1 MLAQVWPLEAK
12 RERTRRRG
20 SPAEQRGTDATAEG
34 TRATLAPATS
44 CPPELALL
52 GATQMNRPIV
62 LIHGSPGKP
71 SAWKGVIKA
80 LGEDVTAITPSLP
93 DHNQT
98 YPPRDRETAAM
109 AAAIVDDLGPQ
120 PDGIVLGGHSYGGN
134 VALQIALANHVPVA
148 ALVLVEPVALETLA
162 ALGEETAY
170 ANAKTVFDSYVR
182 NAKAGETDAIGMM
195 IDFWFGPGAFTR
207 MPDQVQGFL
216 RGQTPVN
223 VRDVEAAFRERY
235 IRETL
240 AALSAPVAIAYGTSS
255 PAVSELIAQR
265 LAATVKHGEAVPL
278 DGADHGMLATHAPQ
292 LAELIRS
299 TVARV

>member
-1 MLAQVWPLEAK
+1 
-12 RERTRRRG
+12 
-20 SPAEQRGTDATAEG
+20 
-34 TRATLAPATS
+34 
-44 CPPELALL
+44 
-52 GATQMNRPIV
+52 MNRPIV

-93 DHNQT
+93 DHNQP

-120 PDGIVLGGHSYGGN
+120 PDGIVLAGHSYGGN

-148 ALVLVEPVALETLA
+148 ALVLVEPVALKTLA

-170 ANAKTVFDSYVR
+170 ADAKAALDSYVR
-182 NAKAGETDAIGMM
+182 HAKAGEKDAIGMM

-216 RGQTPVN
+216 RGQTLVN
-223 VRDVEAAFRERY
+223 VRDGEAAFRERHS
-235 IRETL
+235 REAL

-265 LAATVKHGEAVPL
+265 LAATVKHGEAVAVE
-278 DGADHGMLATHAPQ
+278 GGDHGMLATHAPQ

-299 TVARV
+299 TVARVCERGSPAIPVGLVR

>member
-1 MLAQVWPLEAK
+1 
-12 RERTRRRG
+12 
-20 SPAEQRGTDATAEG
+20 
-34 TRATLAPATS
+34 
-44 CPPELALL
+44 
-52 GATQMNRPIV
+52 MNRPIV

-71 SAWKGVIKA
+71 STWKGVIQA
-80 LGEDVTAITPSLP
+80 LGDDVTAITPSLP

-120 PDGIVLGGHSYGGN
+120 PDGIVLAGHSYGGN

-148 ALVLVEPVALETLA
+148 ALVLVEPVALKTLA

-170 ANAKTVFDSYVR
+170 ADAKTALDSYVR

-216 RGQTPVN
+216 RGQTLVN
-223 VRDVEAAFRERY
+223 VRDGEAAFRERY
-235 IRETL
+235 TLEML

-255 PAVSELIAQR
+255 PAVSELIAKR

-299 TVARV
+299 TVARRRTCSRSASMGRGTKNTNTNE

>member
-1 MLAQVWPLEAK
+1 
-12 RERTRRRG
+12 
-20 SPAEQRGTDATAEG
+20 
-34 TRATLAPATS
+34 
-44 CPPELALL
+44 
-52 GATQMNRPIV
+52 MNRPVV

-71 SAWKGVIKA
+71 STWKGVIKE
-80 LGEDVTAITPSLP
+80 LGDDVTVITPGLP
-93 DHNQT
+93 DHNQP

-134 VALQIALANHVPVA
+134 VALQIALAGHVPVA
-148 ALVLVEPVALETLA
+148 ALVLVEPVALKTLA

-170 ANAKTVFDSYVR
+170 ADAKTALDSYVR
-182 NAKAGETDAIGMM
+182 HAKAGETDAIGMM

-207 MPDQVQGFL
+207 MPDQLQGFL
-216 RGQTPVN
+216 RSQTLVN
-223 VRDVEAAFRERY
+223 VRDGEAAFRERY
-235 IRETL
+235 TRETL
-240 AALSAPVAIAYGTSS
+240 AALSAPVAVAYGTSS

-299 TVARV
+299 TVARVTEGRRTRSLPHGAPASFWASASSWP